1 MSKILNRPMF
11 RGGGKVSS
19 YGKGIASGLTSK
31 PKRGLVD
38 EPGGYAGELFGG
50 SYNVVPQTS
59 TGQTV
64 MQAAK
69 DKLAQ
74 GKNFFNKFKLPPAKN
89 LESRVGKGI
98 KSIYQTV
105 VPKGNQYTRFN
116 KFLTKQLPTVSKN
129 VLKPSLGI
137 TAAFAPTGIIGESN
151 RPKTYA
157 ALEYM
162 KSMKNSGVFDETA
175 MEGEYQGFT
184 DEFDKLNDV
193 TKYTPIPDER
203 GFFNKYVNPMGFVT
217 GLNPEDKTAE
227 EINKL
232 IEGDT
237 NRNNPKDPPPLV
249 PPPGSDDPIPLTTKE
264 QINKDKALFADLLG
278 EGEARGKDVSDMLL
292 RFAGSGG
299 NTVGEKFQQYIG
311 AEAMAGPSRT
321 EKINQAA
328 ASLAIND
335 YVAGKRSKENMEM
348 MLKKTEKQVDYTI
361 KAQEARDDLKNH
373 PFVKAVGKEATEQ
386 KKLPSNNNVIAAV
399 IYKQTETS
407 PTIVSD
413 FANEV
418 YGPGTDIDETKL
430 NEGFNIVTFKDRKIV
445 IEKDSAG
452 NLREAKQ
459 YPIF

>member
-19 YGKGIASGLTSK
+19 YGNGIASGLTSK

-59 TGQTV
+59 TGQGV

-69 DKLAQ
+69 DKIAQ

-89 LESRVGKGI
+89 LESRIGKGI
-98 KSIYQTV
+98 KSIYNSI
-105 VPKGNQYTRFN
+105 PKKGLIDVAN
-116 KFLTKQLPTVSKN
+116 KQFPKVMKYGVKPTV
-129 VLKPSLGI
+129 GI
-137 TAAFAPTGIIGESN
+137 AGAFAPTSIIGESN

-237 NRNNPKDPPPLV
+237 NRNNPEDPPPFV
-249 PPPGSDDPIPLTTKE
+249 PDPGSDDPIPLTTKE

-452 NLREAKQ
+452 NLREAIE
-459 YPIF
+459 YPI

>member
-1 MSKILNRPMF
+1 
-11 RGGGKVSS
+11 
-19 YGKGIASGLTSK
+19 
-31 PKRGLVD
+31 
-38 EPGGYAGELFGG
+38 
-50 SYNVVPQTS
+50 
-59 TGQTV
+59 
-64 MQAAK
+64 
-69 DKLAQ
+69 
-74 GKNFFNKFKLPPAKN
+74 
-89 LESRVGKGI
+89 
-98 KSIYQTV
+98 
-105 VPKGNQYTRFN
+105 
-116 KFLTKQLPTVSKN
+116 
-129 VLKPSLGI
+129 
-137 TAAFAPTGIIGESN
+137 
-151 RPKTYA
+151 
-157 ALEYM
+157 
-162 KSMKNSGVFDETA
+162 
-175 MEGEYQGFT
+175 
-184 DEFDKLNDV
+184 
-193 TKYTPIPDER
+193 
-203 GFFNKYVNPMGFVT
+203 MGFVT

-348 MLKKTEKQVDYTI
+348 MLAKVEKNVDYTI
-361 KAQEARDDLKNH
+361 NAQEERDAIKGKD
-373 PFVKAVGKEATEQ
+373 FVKAVGMEATAQ
-386 KKLPSNNNVIAAV
+386 KKNVNNTNVISTV
-399 IYKQTETS
+399 LYKQTGKA
-407 PTIVSD
+407 PKIVSD

-445 IEKDSAG
+445 IEKDSAVPPPG
-452 NLREAKQ
+452 NLREAIE
-459 YPIF
+459 YPI